1 MDIQFF
7 ISIFL
12 LAVGL
17 AMDAFSVSL
26 ADGFKEPKMGTKKS
40 LGISVVFGLFQGIM
54 PLIGWILVHTIVEQF
69 KIFKHFIPWIA
80 LILLCFI
87 GIKMIVEYHKTKKE
101 TSMEEHKLQIIA
113 FKTILLQ
120 GVATSIDALS
130 VGFTIAEYTFVYALV
145 AVAIIAVI
153 TTILCFVASILGK
166 KFGSSFSNN
175 AELVGGIILILIG
188 CEIFITGMISLY
200 A

>member
-7 ISIFL
+7 ITTFFL
-12 LAVGL
+12 AIGL

-26 ADGFKEPKMGTKKS
+26 ADGFKEPKMSTKKS
-40 LGISVVFGLFQGIM
+40 LGISLAFGLFQGVM

-69 KIFKHFIPWIA
+69 KIFEHFIPWIA
-80 LILLCFI
+80 LGLLCFI
-87 GIKMIVEYHKTKKE
+87 GIKMIVEYNRDKKE
-101 TSMEEHKLQIIA
+101 TNKEENKLQTIA
-113 FKTILLQ
+113 FKTIILQ

-145 AVAIIAVI
+145 AIVIIAVI
-153 TTILCFVASILGK
+153 TTILCFIASLLGK
-166 KFGSSFSNN
+166 KFGSGFSNH

>member
-1 MDIQFF
+1 
-7 ISIFL
+7 
-12 LAVGL
+12 
-17 AMDAFSVSL
+17 
-26 ADGFKEPKMGTKKS
+26 
-40 LGISVVFGLFQGIM
+40 
-54 PLIGWILVHTIVEQF
+54 
-69 KIFKHFIPWIA
+69 
-80 LILLCFI
+80 
-87 GIKMIVEYHKTKKE
+87 MIVEYHKTKKE

-166 KFGSSFSNN
+166 KFGSSFSNH